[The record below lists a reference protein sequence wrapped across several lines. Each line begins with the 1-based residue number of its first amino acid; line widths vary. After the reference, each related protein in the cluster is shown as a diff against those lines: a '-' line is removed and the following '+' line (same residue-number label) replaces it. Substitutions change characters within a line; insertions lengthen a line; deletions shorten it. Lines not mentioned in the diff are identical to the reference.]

1 MSANSEFDIVSSYRR
16 ILNED
21 PELTMPVAAIEALV
35 EAIAQSSVST
45 VAETLEL
52 LERHTAALKASIA
65 NPISLSAGTDLFQR
79 YLITTLNRPAS
90 LNLGPDDDFRAI
102 RNHLLSNGKLFVERA
117 KQSRE
122 KIASF
127 GKHFIRDGATV
138 LTNGGSRVV
147 GALLRRAAES
157 STIRFRVVYVVPSSR
172 SSDAN
177 EGDQTVADLRAH
189 NVPVATIT
197 DSAVAYSLG
206 KVDMV
211 IVGAEGVVENGGI
224 ISRMGTYQMGLL
236 AKSKGK
242 PFYVVAESHKF
253 VRLYPLSQFD
263 LPIEQKVLDFKIT
276 DEPKTSKTGG
286 KDAVDEGIAD
296 MALKQT
302 LTGLNAQ
309 DAVDFTPPDLIS
321 GIITESGVL
330 TPSAV
335 SEELIKICKTRSST
349 EEKSRAWDGD
359 ALDQPQMLR
368 LRSHNNMSTRGEGNI
383 YIALTRKSFGNA
395 HAAFFL
401 SCDPRSAAS
410 VAMMQKGSPPKKF
423 KLVPRTEPR
432 SARRTTPS
440 LYSDDHGLD
449 WTEFLSH
456 GHFDH
461 DATVCS
467 FCISNRPDQTLT
479 TPVASPSAKQKV
491 RSFRRQAANYLSE
504 TWSRRSLT
512 LAKALRTRRAGGNV
526 GGEIV
531 FQGGEWRAVADPVE
545 LNGFEVLGG
554 SECIREWEIRLSQ
567 VPSADL

>member
-1 MSANSEFDIVSSYRR
+1 MATDSDKKPLPAFDIVSTYRR
-16 ILNED
+16 ILNDD

-45 VAETLEL
+45 VAETLDL

-127 GKHFIRDGATV
+127 GKHFIRDGAVV

-157 STIRFRVVYVVPSSR
+157 STIRFKVIYVLPPSS
-172 SSDAN
+172 SSDSN
-177 EGDQTVADLRAH
+177 EGHQTVADLRAH
-189 NVPVATIT
+189 NVPVAAIN

-263 LPIEQKVLDFKIT
+263 LPIEQKVLDFKVT
-276 DEPKTSKTGG
+276 DDAKAKTKSGEQ

-296 MALKQT
+296 MNTKPKKCL
-302 LTGLNAQ
+302 GLEAH

-335 SEELIKICKTRSST
+335 SEELIKI
-349 EEKSRAWDGD
+349 W
-359 ALDQPQMLR
+359 
-368 LRSHNNMSTRGEGNI
+368 
-383 YIALTRKSFGNA
+383 F
-395 HAAFFL
+395 
-401 SCDPRSAAS
+401 
-410 VAMMQKGSPPKKF
+410 
-423 KLVPRTEPR
+423 
-432 SARRTTPS
+432 
-440 LYSDDHGLD
+440 
-449 WTEFLSH
+449 
-456 GHFDH
+456 
-461 DATVCS
+461 
-467 FCISNRPDQTLT
+467 
-479 TPVASPSAKQKV
+479 
-491 RSFRRQAANYLSE
+491 
-504 TWSRRSLT
+504 
-512 LAKALRTRRAGGNV
+512 
-526 GGEIV
+526 
-531 FQGGEWRAVADPVE
+531 
-545 LNGFEVLGG
+545 
-554 SECIREWEIRLSQ
+554 
-567 VPSADL
+567 

>member
-1 MSANSEFDIVSSYRR
+1 MSTEAIEPDNKISSNFDVVASYRR
-16 ILNED
+16 ILKDD
-21 PELTMPVAAIEALV
+21 PDLTMPVAAIEALV

-45 VAETLEL
+45 VAETLDL

-79 YLITTLNRPAS
+79 YLIATLNRPAS

-102 RNHLLSNGKLFVERA
+102 RNHLLSNGKLFVDRA

-147 GALLRRAAES
+147 GAMLRRAAES
-157 STIRFRVVYVVPSSR
+157 STIRFKVIYVLPST
-172 SSDAN
+172 SSADSH
-177 EGDQTVADLRAH
+177 EGDQTVADLREH
-189 NVPVATIT
+189 NVPVATIQ

-263 LPIEQKVLDFKIT
+263 LPIDQNVLDFKVSEEHNPVKSKEEEQKNVF
-276 DEPKTSKTGG
+276 DE
-286 KDAVDEGIAD
+286 AIAD
-296 MALKQT
+296 ITAKISSKRS
-302 LTGLNAQ
+302 GVNAV

-335 SEELIKICKTRSST
+335 SEELIKI
-349 EEKSRAWDGD
+349 W
-359 ALDQPQMLR
+359 
-368 LRSHNNMSTRGEGNI
+368 
-383 YIALTRKSFGNA
+383 F
-395 HAAFFL
+395 
-401 SCDPRSAAS
+401 
-410 VAMMQKGSPPKKF
+410 
-423 KLVPRTEPR
+423 
-432 SARRTTPS
+432 
-440 LYSDDHGLD
+440 
-449 WTEFLSH
+449 
-456 GHFDH
+456 
-461 DATVCS
+461 
-467 FCISNRPDQTLT
+467 
-479 TPVASPSAKQKV
+479 
-491 RSFRRQAANYLSE
+491 
-504 TWSRRSLT
+504 
-512 LAKALRTRRAGGNV
+512 
-526 GGEIV
+526 
-531 FQGGEWRAVADPVE
+531 
-545 LNGFEVLGG
+545 
-554 SECIREWEIRLSQ
+554 
-567 VPSADL
+567 